1 MKTILL
7 TGATGFVGS
16 ALAAAFLARSDR
28 VIALA
33 RNDPDGERT
42 RTAVRAAAAGFQKSL
57 PEVALKQHLN
67 VVEVD
72 GHSYVPSLASA
83 PIADLSD
90 VWHVA
95 ADMSLGTKKL
105 PQSFATNVG
114 MTTELYEHVASHAPQ
129 CGRFYYMSTAYV
141 AGLGGGQVDESLH
154 YDGNCVNP
162 YQVSKR
168 CAEYSLALLS
178 SSSRLPVTIFRPT
191 IVVGHR
197 STGWAVRNG
206 FGMYMFVEAMK
217 MVAASKQPSFNL
229 PLMSKSCPDLLAVDR
244 LVEQALLLTAPRCAT
259 SALEVFHCSGGG
271 GLSLGEVV
279 MEIGRLCGVAV
290 SFSSP
295 ETELEKAVAAGL
307 ETRMPFAN
315 TDWQFTRSKLDQAM
329 GQRYGNTPLNLEELR
344 RIVSWY
350 LAAPGCFTWHGQSDH
365 DIDNTEP

>member
-42 RTAVRAAAAGFQKSL
+42 RAAVRAAAEGFEASL
-57 PEVALKQHLN
+57 PETVLDQHLD

-72 GHSYVPSLASA
+72 HDSYVARLASA
-83 PIADLSD
+83 RLAAISD

-95 ADMSLGTKKL
+95 ADMSMGKSKL

-114 MTTELYEHVASHAPQ
+114 MTSELYGYVATHVPQ
-129 CGRFYYMSTAYV
+129 CRRFYYMSTAYV
-141 AGLGGGQVDESLH
+141 VGLDGGQVDESLH
-154 YDGNCVNP
+154 FGGNCVNP

-178 SSSRLPVTIFRPT
+178 SASRLPVTIFRPT

-197 STGWAVRNG
+197 VTGWTVRNG
-206 FGMYMFVEAMK
+206 FGLYMFVEAIK
-217 MVAASKQPSFNL
+217 MIAAGTQKSCNL
-229 PLMSKSCPDLLAVDR
+229 PLTSTSRPDLLSVDR
-244 LVEQALLLTAPRCAT
+244 LVEQAVTLTVRPQAT
-259 SALEVFHCSGGG
+259 KPLEIFNCSGGG
-271 GLSLGEVV
+271 GMSMGEVV
-279 MEIGRLCGVAV
+279 TEIGRLCGVAIR
-290 SFSSP
+290 FSPP
-295 ETELEKAVAAGL
+295 ETELEKVVVAGM
-307 ETRMPFAN
+307 EPRMPFAN
-315 TDWQFTRSKLDQAM
+315 TDWQFSRSKLDQAM
-329 GQRYGNTPLNLEELR
+329 GDRHGDLPLSLEELR

-350 LAAPGCFTWHGQSDH
+350 LAAP
-365 DIDNTEP
+365 